1 MRRLGPAF
9 AAMLVLSACGG
20 DPTPIEP
27 VANPSATNA
36 GSSADP
42 TSTRKPPTLPAAA
55 KRNDE
60 TGAANFVLYW
70 VRAFNYAARTG
81 DSDEMR
87 RFAAGCKVC
96 IGYADDFE
104 SLAPTERAAGE
115 AWTLSDVNV
124 VRADRGYE
132 VEATVTASEESEAY
146 PLTFVVS
153 SAQPY
158 ELEHIYERP

>member
-1 MRRLGPAF
+1 MRLIGLSC
-9 AAMLVLSACGG
+9 AALVMLAACSGE
-20 DPTPIEP
+20 PTPIEP
-27 VANPSATNA
+27 TSTPVPTKPA
-36 GSSADP
+36 SSAGG
-42 TSTRKPPTLPAAA
+42 TSTLEPPKLPAAA

-70 VRAFNYAARTG
+70 VKAFNYAARTG

-96 IGYADDFE
+96 LGYADDFE
-104 SLAPTERAAGE
+104 ALAPTKRAAGE

-124 VRADRGYE
+124 VRTDRGYE
-132 VEATVTASEESEAY
+132 VEATVTASEESKDY

-153 SAQPY
+153 SANPY

>member
-1 MRRLGPAF
+1 MRLVGLTC
-9 AAMLVLSACGG
+9 AALVMLAACSGE
-20 DPTPIEP
+20 PTPIEP
-27 VANPSATNA
+27 TSKPSATKVD
-36 GSSADP
+36 SSADP
-42 TSTRKPPTLPAAA
+42 TSTLKPPTLPAAA

-70 VRAFNYAARTG
+70 VKAFNYAARTG

-96 IGYADDFE
+96 LGYADDFE
-104 SLAPTERAAGE
+104 SLVPTKRAAAE

-132 VEATVTASEESEAY
+132 VQATVTASQESKDY